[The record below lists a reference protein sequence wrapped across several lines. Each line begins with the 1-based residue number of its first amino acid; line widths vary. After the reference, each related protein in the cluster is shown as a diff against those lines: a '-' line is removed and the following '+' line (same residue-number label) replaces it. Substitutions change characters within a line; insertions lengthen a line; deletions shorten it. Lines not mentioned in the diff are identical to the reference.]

1 MREGRRY
8 EIRLLAGTEARA
20 PPDPTAAPF
29 SPTPLVGAITEE
41 PVAAGGT
48 DPPLSLPPGIPLVD
62 KATATPDTN
71 LDGEWH
77 LLVTMRTRDY
87 HEHVTCTLR
96 STNAQMFKRCGRHV
110 FTMGLCRASHCS
122 TTAAYYDSPPI
133 LYRYG
138 KN

>member
-29 SPTPLVGAITEE
+29 SPTPLVGAITKE
-41 PVAAGGT
+41 PAATGGT

-77 LLVTMRTRDY
+77 FLVTMPIRDY
-87 HEHVTCTLR
+87 HEHVSCTLLSNHAHMCKLR
-96 STNAQMFKRCGRHV
+96 S
-110 FTMGLCRASHCS
+110 
-122 TTAAYYDSPPI
+122 AYLLDGVVPS
-133 LYRYG
+133 
-138 KN
+138 